1 MPTAERVDDKIV
13 VKTHWNEAELIKQV
27 PGARWDNTEKH
38 WTLELTW
45 TACVQMRGIFGKHLV
60 LGDELKAWARDERV
74 FRIDPAIAMREI
86 VEEMPE
92 HDYIDS
98 RLFGFQKAGVHWMLN
113 AGSAILAD
121 EMGTGKTVQ
130 TLEMLRQLEQTP
142 ESALPALIICPNS
155 MKGTWAREAGT
166 WFPGAV
172 PFVIS
177 GTAVQRKKLFAAAK
191 LNPNALVIINFEGV
205 RSHSRLAG
213 YGSEALKG
221 CMSCVKSGYV
231 GVKESQCEMHPR
243 ELNTQKFRVV
253 VVDEAHR
260 IKDPKAKQTRAIWA
274 VAKDAQRRYALTGTP
289 VASDPSDLWS
299 ILHFVDPLEFP
310 FKSKFVDRYCLT
322 AYNAFGGMDIVGVNP
337 PNKDEFFRIL
347 DPRFRR
353 TPKALVLKQL
363 PKKIRQRRPI
373 SMTDKQKK
381 AYTEL
386 DKTLVT
392 RLEDGSLLI
401 AKSDLTAAIRLLQFS
416 SAYMEEGEPKKVKV
430 VDKWTGEVTYEWRP
444 TWKMTDVSP
453 KLDAMEEIVNEM
465 AGRPIAICAEH
476 SQLIDLAEQRL
487 IKSGITYGKIT
498 GNVKQWERDIM
509 LRDFQAGKL
518 QVMIF
523 TIKAGGVGLTMT
535 AADTILFLQR
545 SWSMIDNKQAE
556 DRVHRIG
563 SEIHESIQIIDLV
576 TEGTVEVEQIGAL
589 WEKAERLEEITR
601 DRARLAAEG
610 LPTTA
615 LDAEELSLL
624 NTELHGWK

>member
-45 TACVQMRGIFGKHLV
+45 TACVQLRGIFGK
-60 LGDELKAWARDERV
+60 ELKIGDGLRSWAAMERV
-74 FRIDPAIAMREI
+74 GRVDPAIAMREVI
-86 VEEMPE
+86 DESEV
-92 HDYIDS
+92 HSYIDP
-98 RLFGFQKAGVHWMLN
+98 RLFGFQKAGVHFLLE

-130 TLEMLRQLEQTP
+130 TLETLRQMHKHDE
-142 ESALPALIICPNS
+142 ALPALIICPNS

-166 WFPGAV
+166 WFPEAV
-172 PFVIS
+172 PIVIA
-177 GTAVQRKKLFAAAK
+177 GTAIQRKKLFAAAAK
-191 LNPNALVIINFEGV
+191 NPKALVIINFESV

-243 ELNTQKFRVV
+243 ELNTIPFKVS

-274 VAKDAQRRYALTGTP
+274 VGGKIQRRYALTGTP

-299 ILHFVDPLEFP
+299 ILHYVHPLEFP
-310 FKSKFVDRYCLT
+310 FKSKFVDRYCLST
-322 AYNAFGGMDIVGVNP
+322 YNAFGGMDIVGINP
-337 PNKDEFFRIL
+337 PAKEEFFKIL

-363 PKKIRQRRPI
+363 PQKVRQRRPI

-386 DKTLVT
+386 DKNLVT

-444 TWKMTDVSP
+444 TWKMTDTSP
-453 KLDAMEEIVNEM
+453 KLDAMEEIINEM

-498 GNVKQWERDIM
+498 GDVKQWERDIM

-610 LPTTA
+610 LSTEA
-615 LDAEELSLL
+615 LDSEELSLL